1 MKKNPIERPKKPTG
15 ASCDAARKAWCEG
28 ENREADK
35 SCPFK
40 VASLTIRHR
49 ACKGG
54 TDSKTVHCAVDFR
67 DPDTG
72 MRSLFCYCTLT
83 KQGVANAKYIV
94 NALNAVWQIGAI
106 KLEIVKV
113 NRSLAD

>member
-1 MKKNPIERPKKPTG
+1 MKKNPIQRPKKPTE
-15 ASCDAARKAWCEG
+15 ASCDAVRKAWSEA
-28 ENREADK
+28 ENREADE

-67 DPDTG
+67 NPKTG
-72 MRSLFCYCTLT
+72 KHSLFCYCTLT

-94 NALNAVWQIGAI
+94 NALNAVWQIGEI

-113 NRSLAD
+113 NKSLAD